1 MPNGHGGYRQGAGR
15 RPRDYEPSGDQADL
29 ASAKARNEAAKADL
43 NELDLRVKSGE
54 YVSRAAVR
62 EATATALATLA
73 QTLRSVPDNL
83 ERELNIAPDLADDI
97 GKRIDA
103 ALDEVADEFEKL
115 GADPEAQGDDLVVSG
130 GDEDD
135 DASDLL

>member
-1 MPNGHGGYRQGAGR
+1 MSNGHGGYRQGAGR
-15 RPRDYEPSGDQADL
+15 RPADYQPTQDAADL
-29 ASAKARNEAAKADL
+29 ATAKARNEAAKADL
-43 NELDLRVKSGE
+43 NELELRVKSGE
-54 YVSRAAVR
+54 YVSRTAVR

-83 ERELNIAPDLADDI
+83 ERELNIDPELADEI

-115 GADPEAQGDDLVVSG
+115 GTDPEALGDDLVVSG
-130 GDEDD
+130 DED

>member
-1 MPNGHGGYRQGAGR
+1 MSNGHGGHRPGAGR
-15 RPRDYEPSGDQADL
+15 RPADYVPTPEQADL

-43 NELDLRVKSGE
+43 NELELRIKSGE
-54 YVSRAAVR
+54 YVDRGAVR

-83 ERELNIAPDLADDI
+83 ERKLGLDPKVAEEV
-97 GKRIDA
+97 GKLIDA

-115 GADPEAQGDDLVVSG
+115 GRDPDAQGDDLVVSG
-130 GDEDD
+130 AEDD